1 MSYCRFENTY
11 HDLED
16 CEEKLMEYD
25 SLDEILEDD
34 DISDS
39 EKRFI
44 KRLINLCK
52 NISDSFEGDV

>member
-11 HDLED
+11 HDLVD